1 MKMMSASTGRAVL
14 SPSLKTV
21 CAVGVLLAVA
31 AGGAAG
37 LSWSLARGVGLN
49 PDSAR
54 YLDCAINLSRGQ
66 GYNSALFRYYRPI
79 PVEDYVREIVSEGGV
94 RPRPEIYYL
103 PAYPVCL
110 ASLIGAGFSAQTA
123 AGWLAI
129 FLFGLN
135 AATVGFLVYRATRGS
150 VSFAVGAA
158 LFMLGS
164 ESMLYVHTMALSE
177 PLFIFLCLT
186 GLFFLTEYLE
196 KGGRGF
202 LLAGAVVSGLAFLT
216 RYSAAALIGTSLV
229 GLCLIAKKP
238 TFKKLPAALAFL
250 FLSCL
255 PLAGFILANSLRAG
269 RVPFRRPVFPV
280 LDASFLPELRSTLSS
295 WAVPGSFRIEMFS
308 GQNAFLSAAVAV
320 ALLAIMAGMI
330 VVAYRNRKAACPDG
344 KAPGIPFLF
353 ALFAL
358 VYWVVLMCAEVF
370 VDGLL
375 RPDLRL
381 LSPMFAPLLIA
392 AAFLFWRWLGSIP
405 RGGMRRAV
413 TVVLVVYTLF
423 YAGCGIYWM
432 SICRRNGRGYNSR
445 AYQAPEVVQ
454 ALNEVRALGAVPI
467 FTNDCGAVYFQAGRY
482 AYSFPSE
489 VGTKNPAALAKALGT
504 APACFVYYWTPPHL
518 AAVEGNMDR
527 DRFEKSLIETL
538 ALRILV
544 RSETITVLGRPA
556 SN

>member
-1 MKMMSASTGRAVL
+1 
-14 SPSLKTV
+14 
-21 CAVGVLLAVA
+21 
-31 AGGAAG
+31 
-37 LSWSLARGVGLN
+37 
-49 PDSAR
+49 
-54 YLDCAINLSRGQ
+54 
-66 GYNSALFRYYRPI
+66 
-79 PVEDYVREIVSEGGV
+79 
-94 RPRPEIYYL
+94 
-103 PAYPVCL
+103 
-110 ASLIGAGFSAQTA
+110 
-123 AGWLAI
+123 
-129 FLFGLN
+129 
-135 AATVGFLVYRATRGS
+135 
-150 VSFAVGAA
+150 
-158 LFMLGS
+158 
-164 ESMLYVHTMALSE
+164 MLYVHTMALSE

-216 RYSAAALIGTSLV
+216 RYSAAALIGTGLV

-269 RVPFRRPVFPV
+269 RVPFRRPIFPV
-280 LDASFLPELRSTLSS
+280 MDASFLPELRSTLSS
-295 WAVPGSFRIEMFS
+295 WAVPGSDRIELFS
-308 GQNAFLSAAVAV
+308 GQNPVLSLGAAAVLLMILTGAIV
-320 ALLAIMAGMI
+320 PALRGRKGGLPEEKASGPGM
-330 VVAYRNRKAACPDG
+330 
-344 KAPGIPFLF
+344 PFLF
-353 ALFAL
+353 ALFVP
-358 VYWVVLMCAEVF
+358 VYLGVFLLAEVF
-370 VDGLL
+370 VGGLL
-375 RPDLRL
+375 RPGIRL
-381 LSPMFAPLLIA
+381 LSPAFAP
-392 AAFLFWRWLGSIP
+392 FLVATASLVQRWLGSLSK
-405 RGGMRRAV
+405 RGLRRAGS
-413 TVVLVVYTLF
+413 VLLAAYTLV